1 MQWHND
7 HLVHMSYVGDIIGQT
22 RENPHFR
29 RVVFTGK
36 KSQLVVMS
44 VPPGGEIGLETHD
57 HVEQTLFVLSGRGE
71 AVLDG
76 QTHAIGGGSAVVV
89 TPGTAHNVVN
99 TGAEPLQIYTLYA
112 PANHIDGR
120 VHKTKAEAD
129 ADDADEEF
137 GHGVR

>member
-1 MQWHND
+1 
-7 HLVHMSYVGDIIGQT
+7 MSYIGDIIGQT
-22 RENPHFR
+22 RDNEYFR
-29 RVVFTGK
+29 QVLFTGL

-57 HVEQTLFVLSGRGE
+57 NVEQTLFFLSGEGE

-76 QTHAIGGGSAVVV
+76 QKHVIGGGSVVVV
-89 TPGTAHNVVN
+89 TPGTAHNFIN
-99 TGAEPLQIYTLYA
+99 TGDEPLKIYTLYA

-129 ADDADEEF
+129 ADEADEAF
-137 GHGVR
+137 GHGVK